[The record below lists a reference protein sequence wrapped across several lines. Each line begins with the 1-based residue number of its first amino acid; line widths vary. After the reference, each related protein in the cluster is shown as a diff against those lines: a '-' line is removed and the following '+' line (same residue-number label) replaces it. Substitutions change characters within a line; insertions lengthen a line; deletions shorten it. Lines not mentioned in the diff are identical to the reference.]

1 MLSYISGYIIE
12 QLKSKQM
19 KGEYQYPRNQ
29 LYQMFFVM
37 TRLDAPK
44 FCKLDFAVNFGI
56 PPDIKSKMI
65 DLIENSTS
73 KPQFIAFLKKLDTM
87 VLLKLHKYFFWAD
100 KKLHSV
106 FFIENK
112 DQISEDLLVDFKD
125 EEDVKQF
132 KQSEHLAN
140 KKKNI
145 QPVEEKPK
153 VIDMQRSKNKLTKE
167 DLLFNNR

>member
-1 MLSYISGYIIE
+1 
-12 QLKSKQM
+12 
-19 KGEYQYPRNQ
+19 
-29 LYQMFFVM
+29 MFFVM

-56 PPDIKSKMI
+56 PPDTKSRLI

-73 KPQFIAFLKKLDTM
+73 KAQFIHFISNLEPM
-87 VLLKLHKYFFWAD
+87 VMLKLHKYFFWAD

-125 EEDVKQF
+125 DEDEKII

-145 QPVEEKPK
+145 QPEEQKPR
-153 VIDMQRSKNKLTKE
+153 VIDMERSKNKITKE
-167 DLLFNNR
+167 DLLFSNKGKKKIVDIADDDDFPDLSDEDDFPRP